1 MVDETAD
8 DLARSE
14 HSIKLD
20 DNSTKSK
27 NLNNQ
32 LTQQAAKKKKESPSP
47 SPPKNKDTPKAKESP
62 KRAQTKVEKP
72 KPSPRAD
79 FQKSTT

>member
-20 DNSTKSK
+20 DNSSKSK

-32 LTQQAAKKKKESPSP
+32 LT
-47 SPPKNKDTPKAKESP
+47 
-62 KRAQTKVEKP
+62 
-72 KPSPRAD
+72 
-79 FQKSTT
+79 

>member
-1 MVDETAD
+1 MVDETVD

-14 HSIKLD
+14 HSLKID
-20 DNSTKSK
+20 DNSKKSK

-32 LTQQAAKKKKESPSP
+32 PIQAPKQKKEGSQSPNAKS
-47 SPPKNKDTPKAKESP
+47 PKAKESP
-62 KRAQTKVEKP
+62 KKPAAKVDKP

-79 FQKSTT
+79 F